1 MKKLIILLGIGI
13 SGLTFI
19 PIRAQAQVSFNINI
33 GAQPQW
39 GPTGHNHVEYYYLP
53 DIESYYYVPKRQF
66 VYLSNGRWTFST
78 NLPSR
83 YSGYNL
89 YNGYK
94 VVINQP
100 RPYAHFNDHKVRY
113 TKFKGYKG
121 KQNMIRNSKD
131 FRYHPGKGRPTF
143 SPSEKGKDVQE
154 KRGNDNSRPSKGDG
168 KGKEKGK
175 N

>member
-1 MKKLIILLGIGI
+1 MKKLFILFGIGML
-13 SGLTFI
+13 GLTSI
-19 PIRAQAQVSFNINI
+19 PTTTKAQVSINVNI
-33 GAQPQW
+33 GSQPQW
-39 GPTGHNHVEYYYLP
+39 GPTGYNHVEYYYLP

-66 VYLSNGRWTFST
+66 VYLSNGRWLFST

-100 RPYAHFNDHKVRY
+100 RPYAHFNDHKVKY
-113 TKFKGYKG
+113 TKYKGYQG
-121 KQNMIRNSKD
+121 KQNMIRNSSD
-131 FRYHPGKGRPTF
+131 SRYKSSNGRPTYTPAGKGRN
-143 SPSEKGKDVQE
+143 VQE
-154 KRGNDNSRPSKGDG
+154 KRGNDNRGPSHG

-175 N
+175 H